1 MIKQNLFIINFN
13 SLYEILNEIK
23 DKLSFNIEN
32 YVSEDIFLKKSDID
46 LKNSLIISKS
56 INKLILEK
64 KLDPKIFF
72 DLSLFPISI
81 DRLIELINI
90 QLIKLRFNQ
99 QSKINIKDYELDINS
114 KFIAKNDLHLKLT
127 EKEIEIILYL
137 SATKTKYD
145 VADLQKNIWGYS
157 TNMETHTVETH
168 IYRLRKKIDDKFND
182 QSFILSD
189 KSGYFIDLNDLI

>member
-1 MIKQNLFIINFN
+1 MIKQNIFIINYN

-32 YVSEDIFLKKSDID
+32 YISEDTFLKKNDLD

-56 INKLILEK
+56 NNKLLKK
-64 KLDPKIFF
+64 KLDSKIFF
-72 DLSLFPISI
+72 DLSLFPIPI
-81 DRLIELINI
+81 NRLVELINI
-90 QLIKLRFNQ
+90 QLMKLKFNY
-99 QSKINIKDYELDINS
+99 QSKINIKGYELDSNS

-137 SATKTKYD
+137 SATKKKYD
-145 VADLQKNIWGYS
+145 VVNLQKNIWGYS
-157 TNMETHTVETH
+157 ENTETHTVETH

-182 QSFILSD
+182 QSFILSH
-189 KSGYFIDLNDLI
+189 KSGYFID

>member
-32 YVSEDIFLKKSDID
+32 YVTEDAFLKKSNLDF
-46 LKNSLIISKS
+46 KNFLIISKS
-56 INKLILEK
+56 NNKLLLEK

-72 DLSLFPISI
+72 DLSLFPIPI
-81 DRLIELINI
+81 NRLVELINI
-90 QLIKLRFNQ
+90 QLIKLKFNH
-99 QSKINIKDYELDINS
+99 QSKINIKGYELDINS
-114 KFIAKNDLHLKLT
+114 KFIAKNDLNLRLT

-137 SATKTKYD
+137 NATKTKYD

-157 TNMETHTVETH
+157 ANMETHTVETH
-168 IYRLRKKIDDKFND
+168 IYRLRKKIGDKFND
-182 QSFILSD
+182 QSFILSH
-189 KSGYFIDLNDLI
+189 KSGYFID

>member
-56 INKLILEK
+56 NNKLILEK

-72 DLSLFPISI
+72 DLSLFPIPI

-99 QSKINIKDYELDINS
+99 QSKINIKDYELDLNS
-114 KFIAKNDLHLKLT
+114 KFIVKNDLHLKLT

-145 VADLQKNIWGYS
+145 VADLQKNIWRYS

-189 KSGYFIDLNDLI
+189 KNGYFID

>member
-23 DKLSFNIEN
+23 DKLSFSIEN

-56 INKLILEK
+56 NNKLILEK

-72 DLSLFPISI
+72 DLSLFPIPI

-189 KSGYFIDLNDLI
+189 KSGYFID